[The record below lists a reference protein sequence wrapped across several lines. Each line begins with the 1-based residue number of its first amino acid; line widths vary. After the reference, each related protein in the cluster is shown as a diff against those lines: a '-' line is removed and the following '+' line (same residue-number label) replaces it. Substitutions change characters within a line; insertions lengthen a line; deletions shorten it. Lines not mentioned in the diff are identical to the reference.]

1 MKKLIITCGLIIS
14 ILASNA
20 QFHGDNFDGN
30 WPGVDYQELVY
41 DFDTIHGTN
50 VWQIGQ
56 PQKTVFN
63 QAYSLPNALIT
74 DTINSYPINDTS
86 ILTAKAPV
94 YDHDWGSHTI
104 MFYYKLNTDSLSDYG
119 KLEVSAD
126 NGLTFIN
133 VLTQWNDYGFWWN
146 GDIHENFT
154 GNTNDW
160 NWFSI
165 CISSLLDS
173 FPSADTIQYR
183 FTFISDENQTNKNGW
198 IIDDLVVTDVTE
210 NIDNLNQNIKN
221 ICYPNPTSNY
231 LTIEYKTF
239 KNSQFRIE
247 LFDGSG
253 KFITMKVFESS
264 LINIDLND
272 YESGVY
278 FYRIIDEKNN
288 FQTYNKF
295 VINK

>member
-1 MKKLIITCGLIIS
+1 MKKLIFTSGLIIS
-14 ILASNA
+14 ILTSNA

-30 WPGVDYQELVY
+30 WPGIGYQELVY
-41 DFDTIHGTN
+41 DFDTTHGLN
-50 VWQIGQ
+50 IWQIGQ

-63 QAYSLPNALIT
+63 QAYSLPNVLIT
-74 DTINSYPINDTS
+74 DTINFYPINDTS
-86 ILTAKAPV
+86 IIMVKAPV
-94 YDHDWGSHTI
+94 YAHDWGAHTI
-104 MFYYKLNTDSLSDYG
+104 MFYYKLNTDTLSDFG

-133 VLTQWNDYGFWWN
+133 VLTQWDDYGFWWN

-173 FPSADTIQYR
+173 FPTADTIQYR
-183 FTFISDENQTNKNGW
+183 FTFISDGNQTNKDGW
-198 IIDDLVVTDVTE
+198 IIDDLVIQDVTE
-210 NIDNLNQNIKN
+210 SIDNVNLNLGN
-221 ICYPNPTSNY
+221 ICYPNPTSDY
-231 LTIEYKTF
+231 LTIEYKSF
-239 KNSQFRIE
+239 KNNKFRLE
-247 LFDGSG
+247 LYDGNG
-253 KFITMKVFESS
+253 KFINMQVFDNR
-264 LINIDLND
+264 LINIDLD
-272 YESGVY
+272 GYESGVY

-295 VINK
+295 IINK